1 MSVLKKIYKDEPE
14 KLKETASANLE
25 FYNTNPQML
34 TFITSM
40 QLAMYDN
47 DQSVSDTRSI
57 KMALMGLLSG
67 IGNSIARFGIASLF
81 STIFAGL
88 AMNGLGFALMFFWL
102 SMLISMLVI
111 KLLMGYLGFKLGTS
125 VIETLSDKIGKI
137 FSAANI
143 VGVTVIAA
151 LATSFVKAN
160 IAIKYS
166 HNVESGEKQVI
177 AIQDI
182 LDKITP
188 KMLPVILTILVFYLI
203 KKRKWNTYQLLFFL
217 FVIGILASD
226 LGILA

>member
-1 MSVLKKIYKDEPE
+1 MD
-14 KLKETASANLE
+14 
-25 FYNTNPQML
+25 
-34 TFITSM
+34 
-40 QLAMYDN
+40 
-47 DQSVSDTRSI
+47 
-57 KMALMGLLSG
+57 
-67 IGNSIARFGIASLF
+67 
-81 STIFAGL
+81 
-88 AMNGLGFALMFFWL
+88 GLGFAPMSFWL

-203 KKRKWNTYQLLFFL
+203 KKRKWNTYQLLIFFICDWDSSLCLRDFSIVSERSKGQGFRFRVNLVSL
-217 FVIGILASD
+217 FISFLSD
-226 LGILA
+226 GHNIFSVNGNKI

>member
-1 MSVLKKIYKDEPE
+1 MD
-14 KLKETASANLE
+14 
-25 FYNTNPQML
+25 
-34 TFITSM
+34 
-40 QLAMYDN
+40 
-47 DQSVSDTRSI
+47 
-57 KMALMGLLSG
+57 
-67 IGNSIARFGIASLF
+67 
-81 STIFAGL
+81 
-88 AMNGLGFALMFFWL
+88 GLGFAPMGFWL

-137 FSAANI
+137 SSAANI

-203 KKRKWNTYQLLFFL
+203 KKRKWNTYQLLIIFICDWDSSLCLRDFSIVSERSKGQGFRFRVNLVSLFISFL
-217 FVIGILASD
+217 SD
-226 LGILA
+226 GHNIFSVNGNKI